1 MMIARA
7 RCSPLLLLL
16 ACGGVPEARPATT
29 QPPPEPTTATVI
41 ELPAPQS
48 TRASLQAG
56 EVITKSSPSVDGQLS
71 DWPTTP
77 TLTFS
82 SPQGETTDVWL
93 AVEARRVVLAARGST
108 ERLALLLES
117 HPPWFPPIGF
127 AHQFGEETLAS
138 ADECPI
144 NEPDEACVLWFNQS
158 VARHDE
164 LRRGFSRKLQLEHNA
179 LTIDDEAVPIR
190 PLRGDNG
197 DLEVELPL
205 AVLPMTADAPLRS
218 LRLSL
223 RVDED
228 SPAQHALRVPLEEP
242 LGFGPHPEWLTAV
255 LNEAGPQLRFYQPST
270 SAVTVKVAFN
280 QRVGYQYTPAE
291 LSPFVGE
298 LKLGPTRK
306 LATLG
311 AKELVELPRSHDNF
325 GPTLGF
331 AWRMPGG
338 ELDLLPIDEVA
349 PGPAVNAGF
358 VRGSAVDLFFA
369 YEETQNPFGAGLCG
383 VCPMAVVS
391 VVRAEADSLHQLAR
405 TAVVPQTGERV
416 RLRTDLNGRFLE
428 ASFDCFE
435 KGQRAVRIDYNP
447 STRSYVSS
455 TGEVTTCETHDP

>member
-1 MMIARA
+1 MKTACARS
-7 RCSPLLLLL
+7 SPLLLLF
-16 ACGGVPEARPATT
+16 ACGGVPEARLATSRPAQEPSATT
-29 QPPPEPTTATVI
+29 EF
-41 ELPAPQS
+41 ELLAPRS
-48 TRASLQAG
+48 NKASLQAG
-56 EVITKSSPSVDGQLS
+56 VVITKSSPSVDGRLS

-82 SPQGETTDVWL
+82 SRTGETTDVWL
-93 AVEARRVVLAARGST
+93 AVEAHRIVLAARGST

-144 NEPDEACVLWFNQS
+144 NEPDEACVRWFNQS

-164 LRRGFSRKLQLEHNA
+164 LRRGFSRALRLEGNT
-179 LTIDDEAVPIR
+179 LTIDDEAVAVR

-205 AVLPMTADAPLRS
+205 QALPMTAEAPLRA
-218 LRLSL
+218 LRMSL

-228 SPAQHALRVPLEEP
+228 SPAEHALRVPLDEP
-242 LGFGPHPEWLTAV
+242 LGFGPHPEWLNAV

-280 QRVGYQYTPAE
+280 QRVGYQYTPTE

-298 LKLGPTRK
+298 LKLGPART
-306 LATLG
+306 LATVG

-331 AWRMPGG
+331 AWRVPSG
-338 ELDLLPIDEVA
+338 ELNLLPIEEVP
-349 PGPAVNAGF
+349 PGPAVNAAF
-358 VRGSAVDLFFA
+358 VRGDAVDLFFA

-383 VCPMAVVS
+383 VCPMAIVS
-391 VVRAEADSLHQLAR
+391 VVRAEADSLHPLAR
-405 TAVVPQTGERV
+405 TAIVPQTGERV
-416 RLRTDLNGRFLE
+416 RLRTDPSGRFLE

-435 KGQRAVRIDYNP
+435 RGQRAVRIDFEA

-455 TGEVTTCETHDP
+455 TDEVVTCHPDAP